1 MNTGLK
7 SFSTRLTEL
16 DLAVKT
22 PLELLSK
29 SNVLAD
35 RRQELE
41 NKVINMEV
49 EVYNLEEKYRNMV
62 SGKYIGRT
70 YSA

>member
-1 MNTGLK
+1 MQALITTGLK
-7 SFSTRLTEL
+7 SFSSRLTEL

-29 SNVLAD
+29 SNILAE

-62 SGKYIGRT
+62 SVIVW
-70 YSA
+70 